1 MIIATIDGWVTTIY
15 ISILKLDMTVIDYL
29 VLMVEHLLA
38 QLHFNEFLSFYGLF
52 LAAKEP
58 A

>member
-1 MIIATIDGWVTTIY
+1 
-15 ISILKLDMTVIDYL
+15 MTVIDYL

-52 LAAKEP
+52 LAVKEP
-58 A
+58 VKYFTYRGLDAAENHG